1 MEKLKIETYS
11 DRYKNE
17 VQQLILKIQQS
28 EFNID
33 IDIERQPDLGDIS
46 NYYQQGSGN
55 FWLALLNEKVIGT
68 ISLLDLGNK
77 QTALRKMFVDEKY
90 RGKEYKIGQ
99 QLLDTAIN
107 YSKVTGIN
115 EIYLGT
121 TEKFVAAQRFYEK
134 NSFIEIQQ
142 SNLPKTFPVMTVDV
156 KFYKLILPGN

>member
-156 KFYKLILPGN
+156 KFYKLILPDN